1 MAAVR
6 KFLFDR
12 SFDISESEPDA
23 ASETADADGS
33 AAEPEP
39 PPPPTFTEEELAA
52 ARDEAFQQGRE
63 QGIREAAEGLD
74 KAILD
79 TLTTVGERLTD
90 VLQDQANVEAD
101 ARDDAVK
108 VGLAVARKLFPDL
121 NEKGGLAE
129 VERIIAQAMTMALG
143 DATLVI
149 RVNDQLMDPLKA
161 RLETLKTQIMFRGG
175 IALESR
181 DDIPVGDC
189 RIDWANGGAIR
200 DTAAIWQAIDGV
212 LERNGLAEIAA
223 LPTESVDGSAPAS
236 AAPPLQHDPVDA
248 GGTNAETDQIRADD
262 GKMT

>member
-12 SFDISESEPDA
+12 SFDVAEPEPDA
-23 ASETADADGS
+23 AAETAEAGGA

-79 TLTTVGERLTD
+79 TLATVGERLAD

-121 NEKGGLAE
+121 NEKNGLGE
-129 VERIIAQAMTMALG
+129 VERITAQAMAMVLG

-149 RVNDQLMDPLKA
+149 RVNDQLAEPLKV
-161 RLETLKTQIMFRGG
+161 RLEALKTRAMFRGG
-175 IALESR
+175 VALESR
-181 DDIPVGDC
+181 GDIPVGDC

-200 DTAAIWQAIDGV
+200 DTAAIWQAIDDV
-212 LERNGLAEIAA
+212 LERNGLAEIVAA
-223 LPTESVDGSAPAS
+223 AESAGGSATIPPVATPQ
-236 AAPPLQHDPVDA
+236 AAPVDA
-248 GGTNAETDQIRADD
+248 GGTNAEIDQIRADD
-262 GKMT
+262 GKVT

>member
-12 SFDISESEPDA
+12 SFDIAESEPDA
-23 ASETADADGS
+23 SAEPAEAGGS

-39 PPPPTFTEEELAA
+39 PPPPTFTEEDLAA
-52 ARDEAFQQGRE
+52 ARNEAFQQGRE

-79 TLTTVGERLTD
+79 TLSTVGERMAD

-121 NEKGGLAE
+121 NERNGLGE
-129 VERIIAQAMTMALG
+129 VERIVAQAMAMVLG

-149 RVNDQLMDPLKA
+149 RVNDQLAEPLKE
-161 RLETLKTQIMFRGG
+161 RLETLKTRIMFRGG
-175 IALESR
+175 VALEGR

-212 LERNGLAEIAA
+212 LERNGLAEMA
-223 LPTESVDGSAPAS
+223 LPAESADRSTAAPA
-236 AAPPLQHDPVDA
+236 AAPLQDDPVDA
-248 GGTNAETDQIRADD
+248 GGAYAETDQIRADD
-262 GKMT
+262 GKAT